1 MPDSKVLGQNY
12 PRVDAADK
20 VSGRSQYASDI
31 YLPGMLMCKVLQS
44 PKPHARILHIDTS
57 RAQGLPGVR
66 AVITGR
72 DVPDARFGNGAVKDK
87 RLFALDKVRYIGEP
101 VAAVA
106 AVDEI
111 TALEAL
117 DLIDVTYEDLP
128 AVTDPI
134 AALRPDAPLVHAE
147 LPSYEGYKPNMRG
160 NICTVLDA
168 DRGDVEAAFAQADH
182 VFEDTFH
189 SQGINQGYL
198 EAMAW
203 EWNVS
208 SKTWSA
214 CAKALSTSPRSAS
227 RTVQILPRM
236 LGL

>member
-1 MPDSKVLGQNY
+1 MPDSKILGQNY

-20 VSGRSQYASDI
+20 VSGQSQYASDV

-66 AVITGR
+66 AVLTGR

-134 AALRPDAPLVHAE
+134 AALRPDFAARARFPKMARPRCKRDWRANTKPRQSRSLRAARAQGCAP
-147 LPSYEGYKPNMRG
+147 GR
-160 NICTVLDA
+160 
-168 DRGDVEAAFAQADH
+168 
-182 VFEDTFH
+182 
-189 SQGINQGYL
+189 
-198 EAMAW
+198 
-203 EWNVS
+203 
-208 SKTWSA
+208 
-214 CAKALSTSPRSAS
+214 ALRC
-227 RTVQILPRM
+227 R
-236 LGL
+236 